1 MTNVLQITV
10 PIMCLLIMM
19 FLSEA
24 VVQSSQVFANKE
36 IAVPIPHYYNL
47 PLKALSSLGTL
58 FNVTSCDEW
67 YMYSFN
73 KSTTS

>member
-1 MTNVLQITV
+1 
-10 PIMCLLIMM
+10 
-19 FLSEA
+19 
-24 VVQSSQVFANKE
+24 VFANKE

-47 PLKALSSLGTL
+47 PLKAISAIGAI

-73 KSTTS
+73 KSLST